1 MAETVAPYDDGD
13 AAAGVRAYTD
23 AAGGIVPAGVAAF
36 VVGTVARPVT
46 AADPL
51 PVLRGVTAGA
61 LTDRSGTIAAGGAA
75 QQVAAANVNRKY
87 LLIQNLSA
95 ADLWVNF
102 GAAAVASQPS
112 VRLAPGAALVMRGD
126 YVDTQAVSVVG
137 ATAGQAFTAKEG

>member
-23 AAGGIVPAGVAAF
+23 AAGGLVPAGVAAF
-36 VVGTVARPVT
+36 VAAGVARPVT

-51 PVLRGVTAGA
+51 PVLRGVTAGP
-61 LTDRSGTIAAGGAA
+61 LTDRSGTITAGGAA
-75 QQVAAANVNRKY
+75 QQVAAANTSRKY
-87 LLIQNLSA
+87 LLIQNLSG

-102 GAAAVASQPS
+102 GTAAVASQPS
-112 VRLAPGAALVMRGD
+112 LRLPPGWSLVMRD

-137 ATAGQAFTAKEG
+137 AATGQAYTAKEG